1 MIAFSIRCQRLKLI
15 MIQKRISDSDVQMTI
30 VEYAIFLFQHRLSL
44 NIKTWENRRGKSL
57 FQADCILSLPN
68 N

>member
-1 MIAFSIRCQRLKLI
+1 M
-15 MIQKRISDSDVQMTI
+15 MQKRISDFDVQMTI
-30 VEYAIFLFQHRLSL
+30 VEYAIILFQNRLPL

-57 FQADCILSLPN
+57 FQADCIVSLPN

>member
-1 MIAFSIRCQRLKLI
+1 

-30 VEYAIFLFQHRLSL
+30 VEYVIILFQHRLSL

-57 FQADCILSLPN
+57 FQADCIVSLPN

>member
-1 MIAFSIRCQRLKLI
+1 

-30 VEYAIFLFQHRLSL
+30 VEYVIILFQHRLSL
-44 NIKTWENRRGKSL
+44 NIKTWENRRGKS